1 MRSRIHEQ
9 DDLDSPVEGM
19 MQEVDPAPDSV
30 DDQIDALIIRY
41 EKESIDAG
49 EEKEEMF
56 ESLNNLSLRFLLEQD
71 EEGAGEESAPP
82 ATGSETPK
90 EAPKEPVVE
99 KPPLDIDMFTK
110 KIARLVMNSRT
121 LLQVEEVVVSRASEF
136 LKKNYGQSYVE
147 QMVDILD
154 QQYDFGLEGEDRMV
168 DVPIS
173 VGAGVKT
180 AGG

>member
-1 MRSRIHEQ
+1 MRSRINEQ

-19 MQEVDPAPDSV
+19 MQEVEPAPDSV

-41 EKESIDAG
+41 EKESIDEG

-56 ESLNNLSLRFLLEQD
+56 ESLRNLSLRFLLEQD
-71 EEGAGEESAPP
+71 EEEPAAPP
-82 ATGSETPK
+82 PTGSETPK
-90 EAPKEPVVE
+90 EEPKEPVVE

-121 LLQVEEVVVSRASEF
+121 LLQIEEVIISRSSEF
-136 LKKNYGQSYVE
+136 LKKNYGQSYVD
-147 QMVDILD
+147 QMVEILD
-154 QQYDFGLEGEDRMV
+154 QQYDFGLEGTERVV

-180 AGG
+180 GGG

>member
-1 MRSRIHEQ
+1 
-9 DDLDSPVEGM
+9 
-19 MQEVDPAPDSV
+19 
-30 DDQIDALIIRY
+30 
-41 EKESIDAG
+41 
-49 EEKEEMF
+49 MF

-136 LKKNYGQSYVE
+136 LKKNKLTHRPNLILQE
-147 QMVDILD
+147 HCLPHKNMVHRNKTYLLRSIL
-154 QQYDFGLEGEDRMV
+154 Y
-168 DVPIS
+168 S
-173 VGAGVKT
+173 S
-180 AGG
+180 

>member
-1 MRSRIHEQ
+1 MRWHINEQ
-9 DDLDSPVEGM
+9 EDLDSPVEGM

-41 EKESIDAG
+41 EKESIDEG
-49 EEKEEMF
+49 QEKEEMF
-56 ESLNNLSLRFLLEQD
+56 ESLRDLSLRFLLEQ
-71 EEGAGEESAPP
+71 EEGEGEAPP

-90 EAPKEPVVE
+90 EEPKEPVVE

-110 KIARLVMNSRT
+110 KVARLVMNAKN
-121 LLQVEEVVVSRASEF
+121 LLQVEEVIISRSSEF
-136 LKKNYGQSYVE
+136 LKKNYGQSYVD